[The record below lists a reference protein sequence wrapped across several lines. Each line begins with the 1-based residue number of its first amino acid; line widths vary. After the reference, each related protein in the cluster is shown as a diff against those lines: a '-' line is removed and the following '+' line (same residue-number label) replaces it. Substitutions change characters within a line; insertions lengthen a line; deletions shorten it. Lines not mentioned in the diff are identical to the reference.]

1 MPKIIEHDIGQAVIT
16 GVTLRQPRPVT
27 SHSLSF
33 GAETAILCVSVIGL
47 LTTEQTRV
55 HLGHDHEHVH
65 GGIHASLLDI
75 SLPNCGQALVPGGQ
89 DIDLL
94 TTEQVL
100 EHGGQDRDHPVA
112 VFEQNEEECID
123 FHTGGSGENVHSSR
137 CYLSTKL
144 R

>member
-1 MPKIIEHDIGQAVIT
+1 MH
-16 GVTLRQPRPVT
+16 
-27 SHSLSF
+27 
-33 GAETAILCVSVIGL
+33 
-47 LTTEQTRV
+47 
-55 HLGHDHEHVH
+55 
-65 GGIHASLLDI
+65 SLLDI
-75 SLPNCGQALVPGGQ
+75 SLPNYEQALIHSGQAIDLLTSEQVLVHGEQ

>member
-1 MPKIIEHDIGQAVIT
+1 MQ
-16 GVTLRQPRPVT
+16 
-27 SHSLSF
+27 
-33 GAETAILCVSVIGL
+33 
-47 LTTEQTRV
+47 
-55 HLGHDHEHVH
+55 
-65 GGIHASLLDI
+65 SLLDI
-75 SLPNCGQALVPGGQ
+75 SLPNYEQALVPGGQ

-112 VFEQNEEECID
+112 VFEQNEEYID
-123 FHTGGSGENVHSSR
+123 FHTGGSGENVHNSS